1 MRIVVCVKHV
11 PDLSSDRAFGADHRT
26 VRDAVD
32 STLNEVD
39 ENAVETAL
47 QLKEAASAAD
57 SGTEHEVVALTMGPS
72 IAVDAVR
79 RAMQMGADRGVHV
92 CDDALAGADY
102 AVTAAA
108 LAAAIRTE
116 EPVDAVVTG
125 MAALDG
131 LGSVIGSLLAAE
143 LGWPQLSVA
152 RTVTWD
158 DGVITTHRGV
168 DGVSETWR
176 AATPAVVSVTDV
188 TNSPRL
194 ARMQQILAA
203 KSKPVTTHAAADLGL
218 TADQLTARTTVRSA
232 TRRPEPDPEIVFDDG
247 TGGAKLAE
255 YLIAHDLLAKE
266 NR

>member
-1 MRIVVCVKHV
+1 MKHV
-11 PDLSSDRAFGADHRT
+11 PDLSSDRGFTAEHRT

-32 STLNEVD
+32 GTLNEVD

-47 QLKEAASAAD
+47 QLKEAAQGADAA
-57 SGTEHEVVALTMGPS
+57 GAHEVVALTMGPS
-72 IAVDAVR
+72 IAVDAAR

-102 AVTAAA
+102 AVTGAA

-131 LGSVIGSLLAAE
+131 LGSVVGSLLAAE
-143 LGWPQLSVA
+143 LGWPQLSIA
-152 RTVTWD
+152 RSVSWD
-158 DGVITTHRGV
+158 DGVITAHRGV

-194 ARMQQILAA
+194 ARMKEILAA
-203 KSKPVTTHAAADLGL
+203 KSKPVRTLSAADLGL
-218 TADQLTARTTVRSA
+218 STQELTSRTVVRSA
-232 TRRPEPDPEIVFDDG
+232 TRRPEPDPEVVFDDG

-266 NR
+266 NS

>member
-1 MRIVVCVKHV
+1 M
-11 PDLSSDRAFGADHRT
+11 
-26 VRDAVD
+26 RDAVD

-158 DGVITTHRGV
+158 DGVITT
-168 DGVSETWR
+168 
-176 AATPAVVSVTDV
+176 
-188 TNSPRL
+188 
-194 ARMQQILAA
+194 
-203 KSKPVTTHAAADLGL
+203 
-218 TADQLTARTTVRSA
+218 TV
-232 TRRPEPDPEIVFDDG
+232 G
-247 TGGAKLAE
+247 WTG
-255 YLIAHDLLAKE
+255 
-266 NR
+266 